1 MPTAN
6 HDASYLTRVKQNN
19 TLRAFYTN
27 LKAAQNAGT
36 TVRVEQP
43 SLQTEQVITSRRET
57 PCGTCTDNIY
67 KFNPNTT
74 AGNVSG

>member
-27 LKAAQNAGT
+27 LKSAQNAGLT
-36 TVRVEQP
+36 IRVEQP
-43 SLQTEQVITSRRET
+43 TLQTEQVITSRRET
-57 PCGTCTDNIY
+57 PCGVCNNNIY
-67 KFNPNTT
+67 KFNPNA
-74 AGNVSG
+74 AGDVSG

>member
-19 TLRAFYTN
+19 TLRAYYTT
-27 LKAAQNAGT
+27 LKAAQNAGQ

-43 SLQTEQVITSRRET
+43 TSQTEQVIISRRET
-57 PCGTCTDNIY
+57 PCGTCTGNIY
-67 KFNPNTT
+67 TFNPDTT

>member
-6 HDASYLTRVKQNN
+6 RDASYLTRVKQNN

-27 LKAAQNAGT
+27 LSTAQNAGQ

-43 SLQTEQVITSRRET
+43 TQQTEQVITSRSET
-57 PCGTCTDNIY
+57 PCGTCSGNIY
-67 KFNPNTT
+67 SFPPTNAPN
-74 AGNVSG
+74 ASA